1 MGMVGAARF
10 SRQVAGCVA
19 VPVVPSRRIW
29 EWNWGWIS
37 GWISALLCALLCLS
51 PAASAQP
58 SPGAD
63 ALIVQAREAW
73 GKRDRKQLAGLLEA
87 ARAQSHP
94 LAAWVD
100 YFELNARLADARQ
113 PELDAFYTRWPGSYV
128 EDRLRNDWLLEL
140 GRRRDWAN
148 FRHDHARY
156 QMRDDREVGC
166 YALLADQLAGNK
178 INPDTARAAWLTQK
192 DADDGCLQ
200 LASTLLEA
208 GLFKPDT
215 VWLKARGAVEQGRPK
230 AARQAV
236 ALLGK
241 PLEQKLAELQDNA
254 GRYLVHKARTATRPD
269 AELTALAVA
278 RVAATDPDQ
287 AAGLMGDTWARLPHD
302 LQAWVWAQIGRQQA
316 LRLQPEALAAFER
329 AFKLATPDTVFSD
342 DSLAWAA
349 RAALRAKD
357 WPAAARA
364 IERLSPTE
372 QREPAWIFWRAR
384 ALQAQGAPGVQAV
397 LANLAQAPATLS
409 YFGRLAAE
417 TLGQPT
423 PLPPAPAPLTAEE
436 RRTARQHPG
445 LVRALQ
451 LIAVG
456 LRNEGVREWNFSLR
470 GMNDRALLAAA
481 QEACDRE
488 VWDRCINTSE
498 RTQVEVD
505 IAQRFP
511 TPHRAELLAQAQ
523 AVGLDAAYI
532 YGLIRQES
540 RFVLDARSHV
550 GASGLMQVM
559 PATAQWT
566 AKKVG
571 IAFSPA
577 LLSDRDFNLRIGTS
591 YLKIV
596 LDRFDGA
603 QALAAA
609 AYNAGPARPARWR
622 DGPVLD
628 AAIWAENIPFN
639 ETRDYVRKVLLGGTV
654 YAQVLGLPGGSLRGR
669 LGASVGPPGAR
680 APDSRDVPPPA
691 AGDNP

>member
-1 MGMVGAARF
+1 MGG
-10 SRQVAGCVA
+10 QVLKCAGRA
-19 VPVVPSRRIW
+19 VL
-29 EWNWGWIS
+29 
-37 GWISALLCALLCLS
+37 ALLLALPPGLQAA
-51 PAASAQP
+51 PAT
-58 SPGAD
+58 AD
-63 ALIVQAREAW
+63 TDLAVQARDAW
-73 GKRDRKQLAGLLEA
+73 ARRDRKQLAGLLDA

-100 YFELNARLADARQ
+100 YFELNTRLADARQ
-113 PELDAFYTRWPGSYV
+113 PELDAFYARWPGSYV

-140 GRRRDWAN
+140 GRRRDWTN
-148 FRHDHARY
+148 FRRDHGTY
-156 QMRDDREVGC
+156 QMRDDREVAC
-166 YALLADQLAGNK
+166 YALLADQQAGSK
-178 INPDTARAAWLTQK
+178 IAIDAARAAWFAQR
-192 DADDGCLQ
+192 DGDDGCQQ
-200 LASTLLEA
+200 LASTLFDA

-215 VWLKARGAVEQGRPK
+215 VWAKARLATEQGRPR

-241 PLEQKLAELQDNA
+241 PLEQKITELQDNA
-254 GRYLVHKARTATRPD
+254 GRYLTRKARTSTRFD

-278 RVAATDPDQ
+278 RVAANDPDQ
-287 AAGLMGDTWARLPHD
+287 AADLLGDKWARLPHD
-302 LQAWVWAQIGRQQA
+302 LQAWLWGQIARQHA
-316 LRLQPEALAAFER
+316 LRLQPDAPAEFER
-329 AFKLATPDTVFSD
+329 AFKLAAPDAQFSD
-342 DSLAWAA
+342 DVYAWAA

-357 WPAAARA
+357 WPAAVRA
-364 IERLSPTE
+364 IERLSPAE
-372 QREPAWIFWRAR
+372 QREPAWLFWRAR
-384 ALQAQGAPGVQAV
+384 ALQAQGAPGVQAA
-397 LANLAQAPATLS
+397 LASLASPLT

-436 RRTARQHPG
+436 RRSARQHPG
-445 LVRALQ
+445 LGRALQ

-498 RTQVEVD
+498 RTRAEID
-505 IAQRFP
+505 ITQRYP
-511 TPHRAELLAQAQ
+511 TPHRAELTQAAQ
-523 AVGLDAAYI
+523 AVGLDAAYV

-540 RFVLDARSHV
+540 RFVLDARSYV

-559 PATAQWT
+559 PTTAKWT

-571 IAFSPA
+571 LAYNPA
-577 LLSDRDFNLRIGTS
+577 LLHDRDFNLRIGTS
-591 YLKIV
+591 YLKLV

-609 AYNAGPARPARWR
+609 AYNAGPSRPARWR

-639 ETRDYVRKVLLGGTV
+639 ETRDYVRKVLLGGSV
-654 YAQVLGLPGGSLRGR
+654 YAQVLGLPGGSLRER
-669 LGASVGPPGAR
+669 LGATVGPAGAR
-680 APDSRDVPPPA
+680 TPDASDVPPPA
-691 AGDNP
+691 AGDTP